1 MFVGGDVG
9 FYWRVTRATAVETTV
24 YLRPLRE
31 KKKGG
36 RKGRGG
42 LMTAVK
48 KKKKNQNKGS
58 QNRFLSFSTEI
69 PSHKDTGSN

>member
-31 KKKGG
+31 KKRGG

-48 KKKKNQNKGS
+48 KKK
-58 QNRFLSFSTEI
+58 
-69 PSHKDTGSN
+69 SN